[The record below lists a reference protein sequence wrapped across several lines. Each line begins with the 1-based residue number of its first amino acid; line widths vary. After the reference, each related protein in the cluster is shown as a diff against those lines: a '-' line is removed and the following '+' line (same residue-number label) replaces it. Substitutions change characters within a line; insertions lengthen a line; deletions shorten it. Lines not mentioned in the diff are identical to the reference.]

1 MSQEIEQLDDQ
12 KELSPLQQSYFVIRK
27 LKATVEALQRERT
40 EPIAIIGA
48 GCRFPGG
55 AIDLESYWRLLR
67 EGVNAVRDVPADRW
81 DVDAFYDP
89 DPAVPGKSATRSAA
103 FLDSVDQ
110 FDPLFFGI
118 SPREAISL
126 DPQQRL
132 LLEVTWEA
140 LERAGQAP
148 DRLVP
153 DRTGA
158 FIGIGQMDYAHLLL
172 GAYDPAL
179 IDVYAGTGNGFC
191 FASGRLSYFLGVRGP
206 NLAVDTA
213 CSSSLVAVHLACQ
226 SLRMRECDLALAG
239 GVHLLLSPQPFIGLT
254 KLGALSPDGK
264 CKTFDAAANGYGRG
278 EGCGVIVLKR
288 LSDAISNDDVIAA
301 V

>member
-1 MSQEIEQLDDQ
+1 MSEDTGQPDDK

-48 GCRFPGG
+48 GCRLPGG
-55 AIDLESYWRLLR
+55 VIDLESYWRLLHQ
-67 EGVNAVRDVPADRW
+67 GVDAVREVPADRW

-89 DPAVPGKSATRSAA
+89 DPTVPGKTATRNAA

-118 SPREAISL
+118 SPRETISL

-148 DRLVP
+148 DQLVP
-153 DRTGA
+153 DRTGT
-158 FIGIGQMDYAHLLL
+158 FIGIGQMDYAQLLI
-172 GAYDPAL
+172 GTYDPTL
-179 IDVYAGTGNGFC
+179 IDVYA
-191 FASGRLSYFLGVRGP
+191 
-206 NLAVDTA
+206 
-213 CSSSLVAVHLACQ
+213 
-226 SLRMRECDLALAG
+226 
-239 GVHLLLSPQPFIGLT
+239 
-254 KLGALSPDGK
+254 
-264 CKTFDAAANGYGRG
+264 
-278 EGCGVIVLKR
+278 
-288 LSDAISNDDVIAA
+288 
-301 V
+301 